1 MRLVAIAAALVLAAI
16 GGVCAQ
22 DSKQLEGERERD
34 DSEPLTPQK
43 LDSLLARYA
52 HEPRIDDVVK
62 ASLAAARHDPQRFVD
77 MARRARLRGLLP
89 HLDIGARRGQGI
101 DLRWTTA
108 DDIDTHRTTADDLLL
123 FATVRFDLDRLLF
136 TGEEVSI
143 AREARFERQAQHELV
158 RQVVHLYFLRLRL
171 MIERDLHGEQSLGQQ
186 LKIAEAEAM
195 LEAFTDGAFRRM
207 LKSSATAWKTAASTN
222 ASTRP

>member
-1 MRLVAIAAALVLAAI
+1 MIRTMTLAALLLLAAV
-16 GGVCAQ
+16 GGGHAQ
-22 DSKQLEGERERD
+22 DAARQLDERAD
-34 DSEPLTPQK
+34 DGQPLTEEK

-52 HEPRIDDVVK
+52 HEPRVGDIVT
-62 ASLAAARHDPQRFVD
+62 AALAAARHDPQRFAE

-89 HLDIGARRGQGI
+89 HLDIGGRRGQGI

-108 DDIDTHRTTADDLLL
+108 DDIDAHRTTADDLLL

-136 TGEEVSI
+136 AGEEVSI

-171 MIERDLHGEQSLGQQ
+171 LIERDLHGEQSLGQQ

-207 LKSSATAWKTAASTN
+207 LKSSAAAWKTAASTN
-222 ASTRP
+222 ASKRP